1 MLSLN
6 IDEHLKLGL
15 LHRVQAQALYQ
26 LASDNKQYLSEWL
39 SWPPLMDSIRFIESF
54 IEKTTKRMEQGLELA
69 FVIMDKNDMIGRIG
83 FTKIDAIEGTGEIG
97 YWLAEDRQGRGII
110 RRATKRIIEYG
121 FDELSLDRIE
131 IRCAV
136 HNTKSQGIPEALGFR
151 LEKILAQAEELHG
164 RYVDH
169 FLYVLEKP
177 NYFKP

>member
-6 IDEHLKLGL
+6 IDEHLKLDL
-15 LHRVQAQALYQ
+15 LHRVHARALYQ

-54 IEKTTKRMEQGLELA
+54 IEKTTGRMEHGQELA
-69 FVIMDKNDMIGRIG
+69 FVILERGELVGRIG
-83 FTKIDAIEGTGEIG
+83 FSKIDPVSITGEIG

-110 RRATKRIIEYG
+110 RKATKRLIEYG

-177 NYFKP
+177 NYFEP